1 MTTSIDKTSLAHPRS
16 RAVRTLHH
24 LDINDLIVHGD
35 AAPGTDARKLSP
47 GDTVVMHTRNTS
59 YTLRLENPARCA
71 GIGTSDGKHVTE
83 ESDMHILGATL
94 SGRGTLVKL
103 GWILLGFRMVLL
115 VPGRELL
122 TTPVQSLSVNG
133 QPLVVAPGTH

>member
-1 MTTSIDKTSLAHPRS
+1 MR
-16 RAVRTLHH
+16 
-24 LDINDLIVHGD
+24 
-35 AAPGTDARKLSP
+35 
-47 GDTVVMHTRNTS
+47 TRNTA
-59 YTLRLENPARCA
+59 YTLRLENPAKCA

-83 ESDMHILGATL
+83 ESAMHVLGATL

-133 QPLVVAPGTH
+133 QPLVVAPGTN

>member
-1 MTTSIDKTSLAHPRS
+1 MR
-16 RAVRTLHH
+16 
-24 LDINDLIVHGD
+24 
-35 AAPGTDARKLSP
+35 
-47 GDTVVMHTRNTS
+47 TRNTA
-59 YTLRLENPARCA
+59 YTLRLENPAKCA

-83 ESDMHILGATL
+83 ESAMHVLGATL
-94 SGRGTLVKL
+94 SGQGTLVKL